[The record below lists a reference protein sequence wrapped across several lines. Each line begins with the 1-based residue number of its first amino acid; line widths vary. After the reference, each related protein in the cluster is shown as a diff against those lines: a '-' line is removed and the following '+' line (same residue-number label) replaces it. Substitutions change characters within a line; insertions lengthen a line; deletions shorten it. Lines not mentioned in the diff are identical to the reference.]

1 MQGASISVKIGAPCI
16 FVGDKYSFR
25 SGCGYLLESPGGLDD
40 LRFHLSLDVVGQV
53 TEEVDVGE
61 GFQLVD
67 ADDVGR

>member
-1 MQGASISVKIGAPCI
+1 MQGESISVKIGAPCI

-25 SGCGYLLESPGGLDD
+25 SGCGYLLESPCSPDD
-40 LRFHLSLDVVGQV
+40 LCFYLALDVVGQV

-61 GFQLVD
+61 GFQLID